1 MTVAALWPLWL
12 LALLPLAWLLAL
24 GRGERLG
31 RVRLGAALV
40 LRSVAVVLAVVA
52 LMQPT
57 MRQAS
62 DAVAVVYALDV
73 SRSVSLPFAGQAL
86 RWMGE
91 TNAAQ
96 RPASSRVI
104 LFADRPRVIE
114 SPDDARAVALSDD
127 AAAERAGGIARD
139 ATNLEEALVA
149 SLFAF
154 PPGHAK
160 RLVLISDANQTEG
173 DVWRIVPRLKQAG
186 VRMFTLA
193 APVAVRGDAWVERV
207 LVPEGVRQQQ
217 PVEVSVEV
225 FARTAGDALVELR
238 HGPAAAQSRRLS
250 LSAGSNAVAFRTRFA
265 RRGMNEL
272 TLRVRAEG
280 DEVPENDLWSGA
292 VWVGPRPS
300 VLYVEDARD
309 SANFLAQALGR
320 QAIDVTMADASRISA
335 DPASLA
341 TYDAVILSDV
351 PAAALSATS
360 QARLE
365 RYVRDEGGGLVFVA
379 GENTYGRDGFSNSVL
394 ERMLPVRFE
403 ARRKRRDLDLVLLI
417 DRSYSMR
424 GRRLELAKLAALAT
438 LDLLE
443 EQHRLAVVGFDARPH
458 DVVPLA
464 PVGTKR
470 RAEALIPAM
479 TASGQTNIYA
489 ALLHAQRLLA
499 GSQAQTKHIVLLS
512 DGKTASPA
520 SSGAQFSS
528 SEQAQELIRRVRAD
542 TMRSIGATVP
552 EPEPLPSLQEGFPA
566 LVAQLVADKVTLST
580 VAIGERINLELM
592 AGLAKWGG
600 GKHYVAQDETQ
611 LPSLFVAEARRL
623 LGESIIEEPFRPV
636 LKSST
641 PAVRGIDFGAA
652 PELKGL
658 VVTRPKRFSE
668 VALEAPEEMPLL
680 SQTTYGLGRT
690 TAFLS
695 DAKNRWGA
703 DWLAWPGYAQ
713 LWAQVVRDTMR
724 QRGEP
729 LTLSAVRENSEAVV
743 QLTAQ
748 APDGRYRSDLS
759 PRVRITRP
767 DGASRSTPLRQ
778 VAQGT
783 YVARIPLA
791 VARSGGYRF
800 ELLAGGKVTQ
810 QDAAQAGA
818 RTLFYPYSDEYRA
831 LPPDV
836 ALLKALAAQTGGSF
850 GARPEEIFDLRG
862 DASMVEKPLWQYFAW
877 SALLAFLLDT
887 LVRRAPVMPSLRR
900 RQPR

>member
-1 MTVAALWPLWL
+1 MTIAALWPLWL
-12 LALLPLAWLLAL
+12 LVLVPVVWLLAR
-24 GRGERLG
+24 GRGER
-31 RVRLGAALV
+31 VGAARLAAALL
-40 LRSVAVVLAVVA
+40 LRSVAIVLVIVA

-57 MRQAS
+57 LQQRS

-73 SRSVSLPFAGQAL
+73 SRSVSLPFVDQAL
-86 RWMGE
+86 RWMDE
-91 TNAAQ
+91 TDSAR
-96 RPASSRVI
+96 RPASSWVI
-104 LFADRPRVIE
+104 LFGDRPRIVD
-114 SPDDARAVALSDD
+114 SPDHARAVALSDE
-127 AAAERAGGIARD
+127 AAAQRAGTLARD

-160 RLVLISDANQTEG
+160 RLVLISDGNQTEG
-173 DVWRIVPRLKQAG
+173 DVWRIVPRLKEAG
-186 VRMFTLA
+186 VRIFTLA
-193 APVAVRGDAWVERV
+193 APSAAQRDAWIERAV
-207 LVPEGVRQQQ
+207 VPTGVRQQQ
-217 PVEVSVEV
+217 QVDVSVEV
-225 FARTAGDALVELR
+225 YARASGEALVELR
-238 HGPAAAQSRRLS
+238 DGRAAVQVRRLT
-250 LSAGSNAVAFRTRFA
+250 LSAGSNTIAFKTRFA
-265 RRGMNEL
+265 QRGVNEL
-272 TLRVRAEG
+272 SVRVRAEG
-280 DEVPENDLWSGA
+280 DEVPENDVWTGT
-292 VWVGPRPS
+292 VWVGPRPR
-300 VLYVEDARD
+300 VLYVEGARE
-309 SANFLAQALGR
+309 SAQYLAQALER
-320 QAIDVTMADASRISA
+320 QAIDVTTADAGRIAADAS
-335 DPASLA
+335 LK

-351 PAAALSATS
+351 AADALTPPL

-365 RYVRDEGGGLVFVA
+365 RYVRDEGGGLVFAA
-379 GENTYGRDGFSNSVL
+379 GENTYGREGFANSVL

-417 DRSYSMR
+417 DRSHSMR

-443 EQHRLAVVGFDARPH
+443 AQHRLAVVGFDARPH
-458 DVVPLA
+458 DVVPLS

-470 RAEALIPAM
+470 RAEAMIPAM

-542 TMRSIGATVP
+542 TMRSVGAAVP
-552 EPEPLPSLQEGFPA
+552 DAEPLPSLQEGFPA
-566 LVAQLVADKVTLST
+566 LVAQLAAEGVTLST

-592 AGLAKWGG
+592 TGLAKWGG
-600 GKHYVAQDETQ
+600 GKHYLAQDETQ
-611 LPSLFVAEARRL
+611 LPGLFVAEARRL
-623 LGESIIEEPFRPV
+623 LGESMVEEPFRPR
-636 LKSST
+636 LRAST
-641 PAVRGIDFGAA
+641 PAVRGIDFRTA
-652 PELKGL
+652 PQLKGY

-668 VALEAPEEMPLL
+668 VALEAPKEMPLL

-703 DWLAWPGYAQ
+703 NWLEWPGYGQ

-724 QRGEP
+724 QRAEP
-729 LTLSAVRENSEAVV
+729 LVLSVDREDSEAVV
-743 QLTAQ
+743 QLIAQ

-767 DGASRSTPLRQ
+767 DGTSGVVPLRQ
-778 VAQGT
+778 VSHGT

-791 VARSGGYRF
+791 VARSGGYRI
-800 ELLAGGKVTQ
+800 ELLAGGKLTQ
-810 QDAAQAGA
+810 QDVAQVGP
-818 RTLFYPYSDEYRA
+818 RTLFYAYSDEYRA

-836 ALLKALAAQTGGSF
+836 ALLKALSAQTGGAF

-862 DASMVEKPLWQYFAW
+862 EASVAEKPLWQHFAW
-877 SALLAFLLDT
+877 AALLAFLLDT
-887 LVRRAPVMPSLRR
+887 LVRRAPVLPGLRR
-900 RQPR
+900 RPG